1 MGGAGSASR
10 GEGFLGEM
18 AGMETEISKIAF
30 LAFAGLLGV
39 GMVALLISATRLCYR
54 IEALS
59 GRPFMKK
66 GLPGYANVIPVA
78 FNFGVAKDGETQALR
93 RRMNARLLAIPGGF
107 ILLYLSRWA
116 AGV

>member
-1 MGGAGSASR
+1 MDAENSATW
-10 GEGFLGEM
+10 FFVL
-18 AGMETEISKIAF
+18 
-30 LAFAGLLGV
+30 AGLIGV
-39 GMVALLISATRLCYR
+39 GMIALLISATRLCYR

-59 GRPFMKK
+59 GRPFMRK

-78 FNFGVAKDGETQALR
+78 FNLGVAKDGETQALR
-93 RRMNARLLAIPGGF
+93 RQMNARLLAILGGF